1 MTLTNYLS
9 APGAKAALARLLGV
23 APVQV
28 THWSTGK
35 RRVPAARCI
44 DIERVTGGMVRCEEL
59 RPDMDWSFVRGD
71 KKRKA
76 QQAEK
81 ESA

>member
-1 MTLTNYLS
+1 MKLTDYLS
-9 APGAKAALARLLGV
+9 APGSKAALARLLGV

-28 THWSTGK
+28 THWAAGK

-44 DIERVTGGMVRCEEL
+44 DIERVTGGLVKCEEL
-59 RPDMDWSFVRGD
+59 RPDMDWSYLRGNRN
-71 KKRKA
+71 RKA
-76 QQAEK
+76 VA